1 MVEVK
6 IGPLREVVDVVRAIV
21 TDWDVFIRQV
31 DTLTRAHEERGNRCE
46 ALEREIGEL
55 RQAHEQERREHQ
67 STVAAL
73 DELRAGHAA
82 LLRQHEELG
91 RAHEDLGRAHHELRE
106 RHSTLEQDRQYA
118 ADELEALL
126 RRLKS

>member
-31 DTLTRAHEERGNRCE
+31 DTLTREHEERGNRCA
-46 ALEREIGEL
+46 ALERELHEL
-55 RQAHEQERREHQ
+55 RQAHEHERREHQ
-67 STVAAL
+67 AAAAAL
-73 DELRAGHAA
+73 NELRAGHESLA
-82 LLRQHEELG
+82 RQHEEL
-91 RAHEDLGRAHHELRE
+91 ARAHHELRE
-106 RHSTLEQDRQYA
+106 RHSALDQDRQYA

-126 RRLKS
+126 RRLKP

>member
-31 DTLTRAHEERGNRCE
+31 DTLTREHEERGNRCA
-46 ALEREIGEL
+46 ALEGEL
-55 RQAHEQERREHQ
+55 RELRERHEQERQERQ
-67 STVAAL
+67 ATATAL
-73 DELRAGHAA
+73 NELRASHEA
-82 LLRQHEELG
+82 LVQQHENL
-91 RAHEDLGRAHHELRE
+91 ARAHHELRE
-106 RHSTLEQDRQYA
+106 RHAALDQDRQYA

-126 RRLKS
+126 RRLKP